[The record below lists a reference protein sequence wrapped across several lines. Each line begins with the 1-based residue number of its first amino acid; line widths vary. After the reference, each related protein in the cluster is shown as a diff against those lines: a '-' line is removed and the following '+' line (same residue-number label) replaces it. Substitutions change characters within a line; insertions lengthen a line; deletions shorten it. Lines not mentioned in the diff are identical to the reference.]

1 MPAASMPQEFVRG
14 FREIVGRGRRFIV
27 ASHLRPDGDAYGS
40 TLALALALQRA
51 GKEVVAWNPDGM
63 SERFAW
69 LPGAAALKGPELP
82 KGPWDARI
90 VVDTA
95 SPERVGAL
103 PLVTDKAS
111 PIVNVDHHGSNPR
124 FGDLVWV
131 DGSRASCG
139 EMILDL
145 IRAAGLPLDRE
156 VASCLFVAISTDTG
170 SFQYSNTR
178 PATLRAAAELV
189 ETGVDLAGLS
199 QMIWENEPARGLAF
213 MREVLQTARFEEGG
227 KVGLLW
233 ITPEAYARSGALP
246 EDTEGLID
254 LVRGVRGVR
263 VALVFEEVPKDGVVR
278 VSFRSKDPR
287 VDVAKVALRFG
298 GGGHAAAAGARIP
311 GKAAEVER
319 AVLAAVRTAL

>member
-1 MPAASMPQEFVRG
+1 MPAPRLPQGFARDFRVIVDRG
-14 FREIVGRGRRFIV
+14 SRFIV

-40 TLALALALQRA
+40 ALALALALQRA
-51 GKEVVAWNPDGM
+51 GKEVVVWNPDGM
-63 SERFAW
+63 SERFSW
-69 LPGAAALKGPELP
+69 LPGAAAMMGPELP
-82 KGPWDARI
+82 EGPWDARI

-95 SPERVGAL
+95 SPERVGGLSLA
-103 PLVTDKAS
+103 PDQSS

-131 DGSRASCG
+131 DGTRASCG

-145 IRAAGLPLDRE
+145 IREIGLPLDRE

-170 SFQYSNTR
+170 SFRYSNTR
-178 PATLRAAAELV
+178 PTTLRAAAELL
-189 ETGVDLAGLS
+189 ETGVDLAELS
-199 QMIWENEPARGLAF
+199 RMTWENEPSRRLAF
-213 MREVLQTARFEEGG
+213 VREVLQTVRFEEEG

-233 ITPEAYARSGALP
+233 IKPEAYTRSGALP

-263 VALVFEEVPKDGVVR
+263 VALVFEEVPKEGGVR

-287 VDVAKVALRFG
+287 VDVAKIALQLG
-298 GGGHAAAAGARIP
+298 GGGHAAAAGARVS
-311 GKAAEVER
+311 GKSAEVER
-319 AVLAAVRTAL
+319 AVLAAVKAAL